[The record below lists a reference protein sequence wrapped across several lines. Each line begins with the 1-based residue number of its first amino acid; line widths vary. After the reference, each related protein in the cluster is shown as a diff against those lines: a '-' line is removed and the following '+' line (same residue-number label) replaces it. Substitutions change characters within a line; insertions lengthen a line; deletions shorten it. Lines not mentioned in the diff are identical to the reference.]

1 MIPEILQKIAEYQTI
16 IIHRHIVPD
25 GDAYGS
31 SLGLKKWIQLN
42 YPDKAVYAVG
52 TDWPNL
58 EFLGQMDVI
67 ADETYQNALVIVTD
81 CGNVERIDDQRYS
94 LGQELV
100 KIDHHPNVTPYGD
113 LVWVDPSYTSAS
125 EMVADLTYQAQ
136 KKLDKQTAQT
146 IYFGIVT
153 DSLRFLVQ
161 TTSERTFKMATYLMG
176 TNFNLNELYQHMYHK
191 NLNVLK
197 AQGQLIET
205 MQLQDH
211 VGAIFLTPEIMQA
224 NQISYQQNGMFSN
237 LLKDVDGI
245 DIWVT
250 FAKNADETWRVEFR
264 SREVPINEVAIKW
277 GGGGHKLASGAK
289 IDSLDSAPLIITD
302 LVQLLHQT

>member
-1 MIPEILQKIAEYQTI
+1 
-16 IIHRHIVPD
+16 
-25 GDAYGS
+25 
-31 SLGLKKWIQLN
+31 
-42 YPDKAVYAVG
+42 
-52 TDWPNL
+52 
-58 EFLGQMDVI
+58 
-67 ADETYQNALVIVTD
+67 
-81 CGNVERIDDQRYS
+81 
-94 LGQELV
+94 
-100 KIDHHPNVTPYGD
+100 
-113 LVWVDPSYTSAS
+113 VDPSYTSAS

-250 FAKNADETWRVEFR
+250 FAKNADET
-264 SREVPINEVAIKW
+264 
-277 GGGGHKLASGAK
+277 
-289 IDSLDSAPLIITD
+289 
-302 LVQLLHQT
+302 